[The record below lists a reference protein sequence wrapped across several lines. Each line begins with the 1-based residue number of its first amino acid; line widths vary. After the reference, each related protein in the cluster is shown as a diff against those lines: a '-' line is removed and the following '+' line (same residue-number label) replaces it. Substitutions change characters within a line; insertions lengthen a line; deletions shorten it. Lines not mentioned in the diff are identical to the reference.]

1 MIIKRRRNLNRTSSL
16 YINPAEISRPRD
28 TTKDL
33 NLKQSLLNMCKF
45 KVLPLYNYTNN
56 LNFI

>member
-28 TTKDL
+28 TTKDF
-33 NLKQSLLNMCKF
+33 NLKQSLQ
-45 KVLPLYNYTNN
+45 TNSQVN
-56 LNFI
+56 LVRAYQ